1 MPRAGSNGASR
12 GNPILV
18 TEQTAPSNPRCAS
31 RHQATTTKPAV
42 LAMIAAK
49 RDDDDA
55 DKFAVDD
62 RTDDFGF
69 RSFSSY
75 ERSRKN

>member
-1 MPRAGSNGASR
+1 
-12 GNPILV
+12 
-18 TEQTAPSNPRCAS
+18 
-31 RHQATTTKPAV
+31 
-42 LAMIAAK
+42 MIAAK